1 MAGRAFPAPTE
12 FVRTGYGGPGVILP
26 THPSS
31 VWWIPR
37 PKHLEGRRAHSK
49 KGWPL
54 LFRSRPRCRDTLART
69 ASFLDLHKGSG
80 ASGYSPT
87 KALRTRSLT
96 SEGKSAFAS
105 H

>member
-1 MAGRAFPAPTE
+1 MAGRARPAPTE
-12 FVRTGYGGPGVILP
+12 FVRTGYGRPGAFLS
-26 THPSS
+26 THPPL
-31 VWWIPR
+31 VWWIPS
-37 PKHLEGRRAHSK
+37 PKHLEDRRAYPK
-49 KGWPL
+49 KGCPL
-54 LFRSRPRCRDTLART
+54 LFRSRPRRRDTLART